1 MSIFGVLSAQ
11 QPTASGERKRADG
24 RSVTG
29 VVARLAMTLAALGL
43 VLGGRSAS
51 PEPARVSSAIVTAAT
66 TATGAPVAAVS
77 APPGNPAPA
86 PSAPGAALDG
96 AALVP
101 LAATPGPVV
110 TPQAVV
116 TTQPTPVAAAPAPAP
131 AAPAPPAPAPAA
143 PAPAAPA
150 PAAPAPAR
158 VLAAAPAPAP
168 AAPAPAA
175 PAPARVLAAAPAPA
189 PAAPAPAAPAPTAP
203 APAAPAA
210 PAAPVSAPAPAA
222 PAPAAKPASAA
233 WQISVG
239 GWSRSIISGGQGAI
253 DGCGPAVL
261 WESAL
266 PGAGGTTHLA
276 GHNYCGFQF
285 WRDLPIGTTVTI
297 THGTTVF
304 AYRIVGHVYVP
315 RQGGSSGGLIHNDL
329 TLQTCEGEGTSL
341 TYADRIR

>member
-1 MSIFGVLSAQ
+1 MSIFGVLSGQ

-24 RSVTG
+24 RTVTG
-29 VVARLAMTLAALGL
+29 VVARLAMTLVALAL
-43 VLGGRSAS
+43 VLAGRSAS
-51 PEPARVSSAIVTAAT
+51 PELARMSSAIVTAAT
-66 TATGAPVAAVS
+66 AATAVPLAAAP
-77 APPGNPAPA
+77 APPGNPAPP

-101 LAATPGPVV
+101 SAATPGPVA

-116 TTQPTPVAAAPAPAP
+116 TTQPIPVTAAP
-131 AAPAPPAPAPAA
+131 AAPAPAAPAPAPAA

-150 PAAPAPAR
+150 PAAPAPA
-158 VLAAAPAPAP
+158 AP

-175 PAPARVLAAAPAPA
+175 PA
-189 PAAPAPAAPAPTAP
+189 AP

-239 GWSRSIISGGQGAI
+239 GWSRSIISGGQDAI

-304 AYRIVGHVYVP
+304 AYRVVGRVYVP

>member
-1 MSIFGVLSAQ
+1 MSIFGVLSGQ

-24 RSVTG
+24 RTVTG
-29 VVARLAMTLAALGL
+29 VVARLAMTLVALAL
-43 VLGGRSAS
+43 VLAGRSAS
-51 PEPARVSSAIVTAAT
+51 PELARMSSAIVTAAT
-66 TATGAPVAAVS
+66 AATAVPLAAAPV
-77 APPGNPAPA
+77 PPGNPAPP

-101 LAATPGPVV
+101 SAATPGPVA

-116 TTQPTPVAAAPAPAP
+116 TTQPIPVTAAPAA
-131 AAPAPPAPAPAA
+131 PAPAPAA

-150 PAAPAPAR
+150 PAAPAPA
-158 VLAAAPAPAP
+158 AP

-175 PAPARVLAAAPAPA
+175 PA
-189 PAAPAPAAPAPTAP
+189 AP

-239 GWSRSIISGGQGAI
+239 GWSRSIISGGQDAI

-304 AYRIVGHVYVP
+304 AYRVVGRVYVP

>member
-1 MSIFGVLSAQ
+1 MSIFGVLSGQ

-51 PEPARVSSAIVTAAT
+51 PELVRMSSAIVTAAT
-66 TATGAPVAAVS
+66 AATGAPLAAVPGAAREPP
-77 APPGNPAPA
+77 APP
-86 PSAPGAALDG
+86 PSAPGGALDG

-101 LAATPGPVV
+101 SAATPGPVA

-116 TTQPTPVAAAPAPAP
+116 TAQPTAVAAAPAAPTPAPARVLAPAAPSPAAPAAAPAPA
-131 AAPAPPAPAPAA
+131 APTPAA
-143 PAPAAPA
+143 PAPAAP
-150 PAAPAPAR
+150 
-158 VLAAAPAPAP
+158 V
-168 AAPAPAA
+168 
-175 PAPARVLAAAPAPA
+175 
-189 PAAPAPAAPAPTAP
+189 
-203 APAAPAA
+203 
-210 PAAPVSAPAPAA
+210 
-222 PAPAAKPASAA
+222 PAAKPASAA

-304 AYRIVGHVYVP
+304 AYRVLGHVYVP

-329 TLQTCEGEGTSL
+329 TLQTCEGDGTSL

>member
-131 AAPAPPAPAPAA
+131 AAPAPPAPAPA
-143 PAPAAPA
+143 
-150 PAAPAPAR
+150 
-158 VLAAAPAPAP
+158 APAP

>member
-66 TATGAPVAAVS
+66 AATGAPVAAVS

-116 TTQPTPVAAAPAPAP
+116 TTHPIPVTAAPA
-131 AAPAPPAPAPAA
+131 APAPAA

-150 PAAPAPAR
+150 PAAPAPAAPAP
-158 VLAAAPAPAP
+158 AAPAPAAPAPAPAP

-189 PAAPAPAAPAPTAP
+189 AP

-210 PAAPVSAPAPAA
+210 PAAAPAPAA

-304 AYRIVGHVYVP
+304 AYRVLGHVYVP

>member
-1 MSIFGVLSAQ
+1 MSIFGVLSGQ

-24 RSVTG
+24 RTVTG
-29 VVARLAMTLAALGL
+29 VVARLAMTLVALAL
-43 VLGGRSAS
+43 VLAGRSAS
-51 PEPARVSSAIVTAAT
+51 PELARMSSAIVTAAT
-66 TATGAPVAAVS
+66 AATAAPLAAVP

-101 LAATPGPVV
+101 SAPTPGPVA

-116 TTQPTPVAAAPAPAP
+116 TTQPIPVTAAP
-131 AAPAPPAPAPAA
+131 AAPAPAAPAPAPAA

-150 PAAPAPAR
+150 PAAPAPA
-158 VLAAAPAPAP
+158 APA
-168 AAPAPAA
+168 
-175 PAPARVLAAAPAPA
+175 
-189 PAAPAPAAPAPTAP
+189 AP

-239 GWSRSIISGGQGAI
+239 GWSRSIISGGQDAI

-304 AYRIVGHVYVP
+304 AYRVVGRVYVP

>member
-1 MSIFGVLSAQ
+1 M
-11 QPTASGERKRADG
+11 
-24 RSVTG
+24 
-29 VVARLAMTLAALGL
+29 
-43 VLGGRSAS
+43 
-51 PEPARVSSAIVTAAT
+51 VTAAT
-66 TATGAPVAAVS
+66 AAAAATAATGAPLAAVP

-101 LAATPGPVV
+101 SAATPGPVA

-116 TTQPTPVAAAPAPAP
+116 TTQPIPVTAAPAAPAPAP
-131 AAPAPPAPAPAA
+131 ARVLAPAPAPAA

-150 PAAPAPAR
+150 PAAPAPA
-158 VLAAAPAPAP
+158 AP
-168 AAPAPAA
+168 
-175 PAPARVLAAAPAPA
+175 
-189 PAAPAPAAPAPTAP
+189 
-203 APAAPAA
+203 
-210 PAAPVSAPAPAA
+210 A
-222 PAPAAKPASAA
+222 PAPAAKPASPA

-304 AYRIVGHVYVP
+304 AYRVLGHVYVP